1 MSRRVCALALPVF
14 CALFTNC
21 ATLAPRASAGPTT
34 ADYLDAASRIVGRE
48 MVDGQAFARLRYLTD
63 HIGPRLSGSPQ
74 ANLAVEWAVKRFTE
88 DGIVARAERVMA
100 PHWVRGDESAAI
112 LAPASQRLHA
122 VALGGSIPTPTGGI
136 TGQVVEVSSFDEL
149 HALGDRVK
157 GKIVL
162 YNKAMTREGEF
173 TAPGSGTGYGAVV
186 PMRHGGAIEA
196 AKQGAVGALIRSLGT
211 ADYRLPH
218 TGAMAY
224 DDNVTKIPFAAITAE
239 DAELIHRLLEDGGPV
254 TVSYA
259 LGCQTLPDVPS
270 ANVVAE
276 IVGSEKPD
284 EVVVIGGHLDSWDLG
299 TGAIDDGAGCA
310 IVMEAMRLIHVLD
323 LKPRRTIRAV
333 LFMNEENGL
342 AGGKAYATD
351 HRSELAK
358 HVAAIESDS
367 GAARPVGFGISGG
380 AGAEERVREI
390 ASLVKSFGAGDVKKG
405 GGGADISPM
414 RDAGVPFLSLRQE
427 GTHYF
432 DYHHTPADTLDKV
445 DPFELS
451 QNAAAMAVMAYVL
464 ADMPDTLARQEP
476 ESPTR
481 ASK

>member
-1 MSRRVCALALPVF
+1 MRISLGEKIGEGASADVHAWAPGQVVKLFKSGVPRRLSGHELRMTRAIFAAGGPAPEVLDEVTLEGRFGIVLRRLDGPSLLQLTRTGAVTRGQAGTILATLCLGVRKTPPPPDVLALRDWIDAWLRSASCKLPKHIDTGIR
-14 CALFTNC
+14 ALIERLSPGDGLCHGDLHPGNVIM
-21 ATLAPRASAGPTT
+21 T
-34 ADYLDAASRIVGRE
+34 AE
-48 MVDGQAFARLRYLTD
+48 
-63 HIGPRLSGSPQ
+63 GPRLVDWSGSVRGP
-74 ANLAVEWAVKRFTE
+74 AAFDLAVSHIVLTMLGPEVADDPERPRAVNAALQSE
-88 DGIVARAERVMA
+88 YARLAGMPPA
-100 PHWVRGDESAAI
+100 TLTAAI
-112 LAPASQRLHA
+112 EPYLPIVCVL
-122 VALGGSIPTPTGGI
+122 
-136 TGQVVEVSSFDEL
+136 VV
-149 HALGDRVK
+149 LGD
-157 GKIVL
+157 
-162 YNKAMTREGEF
+162 M
-173 TAPGSGTGYGAVV
+173 
-186 PMRHGGAIEA
+186 
-196 AKQGAVGALIRSLGT
+196 
-211 ADYRLPH
+211 
-218 TGAMAY
+218 
-224 DDNVTKIPFAAITAE
+224 
-239 DAELIHRLLEDGGPV
+239 PV
-254 TVSYA
+254 TVTYA

-276 IVGSEKPD
+276 IVGSEKPE

-342 AGGKAYATD
+342 AGGKAYAAD

-380 AGAEERVREI
+380 VGAEERVREI
-390 ASLVKSFGAGDVKKG
+390 AALVNGFGAGDVKKG

-414 RDAGVPFLSLRQE
+414 RDAGVPLLSLRQE

-464 ADMPDTLARQEP
+464 ADMPDTLARQAPEP
-476 ESPTR
+476 PTR
-481 ASK
+481 ESK